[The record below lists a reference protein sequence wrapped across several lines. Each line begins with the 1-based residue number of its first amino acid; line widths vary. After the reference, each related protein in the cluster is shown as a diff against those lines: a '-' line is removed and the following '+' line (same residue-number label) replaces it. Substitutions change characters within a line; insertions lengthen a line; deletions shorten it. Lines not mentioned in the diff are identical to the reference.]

1 MTEPGS
7 ILVISLRFMGDV
19 LLTTPLIR
27 SLRNAYPRAAIDA
40 LVFAGTEGVLEG
52 NPDLRRVITAEPRGP
67 QAALRRRLWRRYD
80 LAVVAE
86 TADRPHIY
94 GWLAARRRVG
104 LLPPQWDK
112 RWWKQLSVE
121 RGVVSPP
128 DLARPLGYQA
138 LAQAMG
144 IPWAPEIVAPSAG
157 MPAIAWRD
165 VLGFDAARERYA
177 VLHLAPRFRYKRWHT
192 AGWHAL
198 IAWLHGEGLRV
209 VITGGPGEDERAY
222 VRQVLA
228 GAKAPVTDVCGR
240 LRFAQTADLLRGAA
254 LFVGPDTATTHL
266 AAACAT
272 PTLALFGPT
281 DPRLW
286 GPQPKSG
293 LERPYEKVVA
303 LQRRGNVAL
312 LQEPSLPCVPC
323 QEEGCEKHRESRSD
337 CLDRMSAA
345 RVIDAAR
352 EALSR
357 GAAAARS

>member
-1 MTEPGS
+1 MPDPRS

-27 SLRNAYPRAAIDA
+27 SLRAAYPRAAIDA

-52 NPDLRRVITAEPRGP
+52 NPDLRQAITTEPRGP

-86 TADRPHIY
+86 TADRPHIF

-112 RWWKQLSVE
+112 RWWKQWSLE
-121 RGVVSPP
+121 RSVVSPP
-128 DLARPLGYQA
+128 DRARPLSYRQ
-138 LAQAMG
+138 LAEVMG
-144 IPWAPEIVAPSAG
+144 IAWMPEIVAPSAG

-165 VLGFDAARERYA
+165 VLGFDTERERFA

-198 IAWLHGEGLRV
+198 IAWLLGEGLRV
-209 VITGGPGEDERAY
+209 VITGGPGEDEREY
-222 VRQVLA
+222 VRQVLS
-228 GAKAPVTDVCGR
+228 GAKSPITDVCGR
-240 LRFAQTADLLRGAA
+240 LRFAQTADLLRRAA

-272 PTLALFGPT
+272 PTVALFGPT

-286 GPQPKSG
+286 GPLPKAG

-323 QEEGCEKHRESRSD
+323 QGEGCEKHRESRSD
-337 CLDRMSAA
+337 CLDRMSAT